1 VPLAGS
7 DWVSHIDDPDQ
18 LDFEWTSRR
27 EAFSSATT
35 EKEQRDI
42 VISCFTER
50 LACLLSAAEKEGCMV
65 DQESRDSAIHLGAKY
80 LSTPFSGQQIQNV
93 HVAPSRQGHER
104 ARAFGSTFCSRGMVL
119 CSLRHHLPEGLDRD
133 PRDGAQLRHR
143 LGVLAQS
150 GPIGSSRR
158 TRRIIPAGI
167 ERSRSWD

>member
-50 LACLLSAAEKEGCMV
+50 LACLLRKRGAWWTKKAE
-65 DQESRDSAIHLGAKY
+65 R
-80 LSTPFSGQQIQNV
+80 
-93 HVAPSRQGHER
+93 
-104 ARAFGSTFCSRGMVL
+104 FCNT
-119 CSLRHHLPEGLDRD
+119 
-133 PRDGAQLRHR
+133 
-143 LGVLAQS
+143 
-150 GPIGSSRR
+150 SRR
-158 TRRIIPAGI
+158 
-167 ERSRSWD
+167 